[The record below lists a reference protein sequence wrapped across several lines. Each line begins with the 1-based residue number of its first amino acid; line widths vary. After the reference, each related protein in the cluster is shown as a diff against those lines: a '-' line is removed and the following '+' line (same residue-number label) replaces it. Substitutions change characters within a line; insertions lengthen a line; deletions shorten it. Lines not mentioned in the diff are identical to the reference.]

1 MIQSS
6 CSAQSPDHDQP
17 SPKPATSWQRCYTTL
32 WDTIRTG
39 ADIDLDL
46 VQARGAPEGL
56 KHRTILVLKR
66 QESKTIRN
74 DYWAFIMKTLEAMP
88 DYR

>member
-32 WDTIRTG
+32 WDTIRNV
-39 ADIDLDL
+39 A
-46 VQARGAPEGL
+46 
-56 KHRTILVLKR
+56 ILERSAIL
-66 QESKTIRN
+66 N
-74 DYWAFIMKTLEAMP
+74 FIGFHILC
-88 DYR
+88 